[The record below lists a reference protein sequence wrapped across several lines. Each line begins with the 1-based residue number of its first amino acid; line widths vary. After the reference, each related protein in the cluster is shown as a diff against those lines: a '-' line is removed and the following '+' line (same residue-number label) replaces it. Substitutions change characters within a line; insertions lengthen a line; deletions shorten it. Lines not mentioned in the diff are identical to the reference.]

1 MNAVL
6 LIAPFLLAAIIAWAH
21 PGWKGVVIATL
32 TLWGFV
38 AMAMVYVLAREGTG
52 GPGGILFLL
61 WVFSG
66 WLWSA
71 AFSSLAAWASKQR
84 QKDNR

>member
-1 MNAVL
+1 MNWIL
-6 LIAPFLLAAIIAWAH
+6 LIAPFIIAATIAWGH
-21 PGWKGVVIATL
+21 PGWKGVLIATL

-38 AMAMVYVLAREGTG
+38 AMAMVFVLAREGTG

-61 WVFSG
+61 WVLTG

-71 AFSSLAAWASKQR
+71 AFSSLAAWASNQCR
-84 QKDNR
+84 RDN